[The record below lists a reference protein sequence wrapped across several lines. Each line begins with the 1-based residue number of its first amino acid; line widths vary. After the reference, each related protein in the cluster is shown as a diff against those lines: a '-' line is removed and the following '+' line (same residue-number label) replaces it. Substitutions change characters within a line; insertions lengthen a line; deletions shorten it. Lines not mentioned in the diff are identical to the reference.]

1 MKKWI
6 GVALCLVPLAV
17 QAEQRYTNEDL
28 KKFSVPGA
36 YTNQDLKKLPKVPV
50 AKAVPLAPVP
60 GFAPDAG
67 NAGPFQMQLD
77 FLQEQR
83 LILQAE
89 LDYRE
94 AMLEKAYSYFDKAA
108 NEGPYPGYLSK
119 SLGALNYLEMQLAI
133 TDSRIE
139 GLLDQARKAEVVL
152 ENR

>member
-28 KKFSVPGA
+28 RKFSVPGA
-36 YTNQDLKKLPKVPV
+36 YTNQDLQKLPKLPV
-50 AKAVPLAPVP
+50 AKAVPVVP
-60 GFAPDAG
+60 IPIIAVEP
-67 NAGPFQMQLD
+67 GPFQMQLD
-77 FLQEQR
+77 FLQQQR
-83 LILQAE
+83 LGLQSE

-94 AMLEKAYSYFDKAA
+94 GMLEKAYSYFDKAP

-119 SLGALNYLEMQLAI
+119 SVGILNYLEMQLAI
-133 TDSRIE
+133 TDSQIE
-139 GLLDQARKAEVVL
+139 NLLDGARRAGVVL